1 MKRILLV
8 LFTLISLNA
17 FSQLQVKEGSFK
29 YVPGG
34 VIDNKAEYT
43 DGNDLPMALIKI
55 STENIPEQERM
66 RLVFVGN
73 KPTQIIKKPKVGQMW
88 IYISADAA
96 TFIDIEHPD
105 YGTYKYY
112 LPEELCDYCVYEMV
126 LQYVQ
131 PKSESNFGILSVIS
145 KPAGADVYI
154 DDIPY
159 GKTTCIIKEL
169 AAGTYVLK
177 LKKDNYETIVKDIE
191 IKQGVM
197 LKLNEELSYQKY
209 VDLGLSVK
217 WATCNVGAEKPEEY
231 GDHFAWGE
239 KSTRENYDTKSSV
252 TFHKE
257 MFDISGNADYD
268 VATANMGKMWRIPTQ
283 IELKELK
290 EKCTWT
296 WISENDVKG
305 YKVTGPNGNSIFL
318 PVTGYYRCVSHN
330 SVKEYGFYWS
340 STPVDND
347 ISSYCVEFGPKTIF
361 MRDGYDRYYGLS
373 IRPVVDL

>member
-1 MKRILLV
+1 MKRVLLL
-8 LFTLISLNA
+8 LFALISLNA
-17 FSQLQVKEGSFK
+17 FSQLQDKEGSFK
-29 YVPGG
+29 R
-34 VIDNKAEYT
+34 IDGEFIEDKEEYT

-55 STENIPEQERM
+55 TIENIDEQERL
-66 RLVFVGN
+66 RFVFRGN
-73 KPTQIIKKPKVGQMW
+73 RATQIIKKPRNGQMC

-96 TFIDIEHPD
+96 TFIEIKHPD
-105 YGTYKYY
+105 YGVCKYY
-112 LPEELCDYCVYEMV
+112 LTESLCDYCVYEMV
-126 LQYVQ
+126 VQYTVLEQ
-131 PKSESNFGILSVIS
+131 KYGCLIISSEPTEANI
-145 KPAGADVYI
+145 YI
-154 DDIPY
+154 DGQYYD
-159 GKTTCIIKEL
+159 KTDNVIVDLIV
-169 AAGTYVLK
+169 GTHELK
-177 LKKDNYETIVKDIE
+177 LEKEGMETLVKSIE
-191 IKQGVM
+191 IKQDEA
-197 LKLNEELSYQKY
+197 LELNEKLSYQKY

-239 KSTRENYDTKSSV
+239 KSTRESYDTKSSV

-318 PVTGYYRCVSHN
+318 PVTGYYCCVSHN

-347 ISSYCVEFGPKTIF
+347 VSSYCVEFGPKTIF

>member
-1 MKRILLV
+1 MKRVLLL
-8 LFTLISLNA
+8 LFALISLNA

-29 YVPGG
+29 R
-34 VIDNKAEYT
+34 IDGEFIEDKEEYT

-55 STENIPEQERM
+55 TTENIDEQERL
-66 RLVFVGN
+66 RFVFRGN
-73 KPTQIIKKPKVGQMW
+73 RATQIIKKPRNGQMC

-96 TFIDIEHPD
+96 TFIEIKHPD
-105 YGTYKYY
+105 YGVCKYY
-112 LPEELCDYCVYEMV
+112 LTESLCDYCVYEMV
-126 LQYVQ
+126 VQYTVLEQ
-131 PKSESNFGILSVIS
+131 KYGCLIISSE
-145 KPAGADVYI
+145 PTEADIYI
-154 DDIPY
+154 DGQYYD
-159 GKTTCIIKEL
+159 KTDNVIADLIV
-169 AAGTYVLK
+169 GTHELK
-177 LKKDNYETIVKDIE
+177 LEKEGLETLVKSIE
-191 IKQGVM
+191 IKQDEV
-197 LKLNEELSYQKY
+197 LELNEKLSYQKY

-252 TFHKE
+252 TFQKE